1 MEFSDDKNNNMNIY
15 RGKEL
20 FEKLTLSA
28 TLGMLRGIDMNLYTE
43 TSNEMTNFIKE
54 FQEILMGTKF
64 SNKDLIILRNL
75 LIQNRKV
82 IKDLKQ
88 GENNE

>member
-15 RGKEL
+15 KGKEL

>member
-1 MEFSDDKNNNMNIY
+1 MEFSDDKNNNMNVY
-15 RGKEL
+15 KGKEL

>member
-15 RGKEL
+15 KGKEL

-54 FQEILMGTKF
+54 FQETLMGTKF

-82 IKDLKQ
+82 IKDLKK

>member
-15 RGKEL
+15 KGKEL

-28 TLGMLRGIDMNLYTE
+28 TLGMLRGIDVNLYTE

>member
-1 MEFSDDKNNNMNIY
+1 MEFSDNKNNDMNIY
-15 RGKEL
+15 KGKEL

>member
-15 RGKEL
+15 KGKEL

-64 SNKDLIILRNL
+64 SNKDLLILKNL

>member
-15 RGKEL
+15 KGKEL

-54 FQEILMGTKF
+54 FQEILMSTKF

-88 GENNE
+88 GEKNE

>member
-15 RGKEL
+15 KGKEL

-54 FQEILMGTKF
+54 FQEILMSTKF
-64 SNKDLIILRNL
+64 SNKDLHILKNL